1 MSDIQKQLG
10 QVIND
15 NKVVLFMKGSPDFPM
30 CGFSGRSVQILKQL
44 NIEFASVDV
53 LSDENIRQGIKD
65 YSSWPTVPQLYVD
78 GEFLGGSDI
87 MTEMFENGRSVQ
99 ILKQLNIEFASVD
112 VLSDENI
119 RQGIKDYSSWPT
131 VPQLYVD
138 GEFLGGSDIMT
149 EMFEN
154 GELAALFEEPQA

>member
-87 MTEMFENGRSVQ
+87 MTEMFENG
-99 ILKQLNIEFASVD
+99 
-112 VLSDENI
+112 
-119 RQGIKDYSSWPT
+119 
-131 VPQLYVD
+131 
-138 GEFLGGSDIMT
+138 
-149 EMFEN
+149 
-154 GELAALFEEPQA
+154 ELAALFEEPQA